1 MFNNYGYGGPQ
12 YGYPIFN
19 QQHQQLPPKTNIEY
33 VNGIEGA
40 KAFPLPP
47 NCKALLVDS
56 DSKSFFIKTTDLE
69 GKPTLERF
77 SYSPYTT
84 ETAQKAEY
92 VTVAQFNELAAQFS
106 HLSAQFDHLS
116 KNDKVETGGV

>member
-1 MFNNYGYGGPQ
+1 MFNNYGYGSPQ
-12 YGYPIFN
+12 YGHSVFP
-19 QQHQQLPPKTNIEY
+19 QQQMPPRTNIEY

-47 NCKALLVDS
+47 NCKALLVDG

-77 SYSPYTT
+77 SYMPYTT
-84 ETAQKAEY
+84 ETTQKVEY
-92 VTVAQFNELAAQFS
+92 VTVAQFNELAAQFN
-106 HLSAQFDHLS
+106 HLSAQFNHLS
-116 KNDKVETGGV
+116 KNDKVEIGGV